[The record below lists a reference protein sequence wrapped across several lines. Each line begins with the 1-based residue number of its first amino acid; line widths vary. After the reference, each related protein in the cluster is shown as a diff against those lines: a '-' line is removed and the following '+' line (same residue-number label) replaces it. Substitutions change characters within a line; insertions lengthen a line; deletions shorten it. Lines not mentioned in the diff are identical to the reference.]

1 MSNMNSK
8 RWYVVYSKPH
18 AEEYAQFH
26 FRLKGVEYFFP
37 QLLLPGTRRKANRV
51 VPLFPNYMFV
61 RICLSEDYH
70 HVIWSPGVKYLVG
83 FGGDPV
89 PVDDK
94 VVEFLMQ
101 QANPNGIITARAK
114 LEVGQEVMIC
124 GGPFTGLVG
133 IIREPPDAKGRVK
146 LLLNLLRR
154 QVTTHTPLEL
164 IESRWVA

>member
-37 QLLLPGTRRKANRV
+37 QLLLPETRRKTNRV

-61 RICLSEDYH
+61 RISLSEDYH

-83 FGGDPV
+83 FGADPV

-101 QANPNGIITARAK
+101 QANPDGIIAARSN
-114 LEVGQEVMIC
+114 LQVGEEVRIC
-124 GGPFTGLVG
+124 GGPFAGLVG
-133 IIREPPDAKGRVK
+133 IIREPPNAKGRVK
-146 LLLNLLRR
+146 LLLSLLKR
-154 QVTTHTPLEL
+154 QVTAETPVEF